1 MPLVQFNN
9 RLFIHNSIEFY
20 TCIKELRGTTNS
32 MLEKCQNIGRVDLT
46 LQQLTQLR
54 KDFKNFNLVLFDQWR
69 ADLYTTTTWRKTDI
83 KHSKYY
89 QSPEY
94 LLGGFIDTKPS
105 SYAKWLI
112 PKNKASIFQ
121 EDSKTDLTNLGGIQ
135 QAEKELNKN
144 VLEIKAPVKK
154 TGYLSKILFKQ
165 SNYIN
170 RTFYTELNEKL
181 QIYGLILTSPID
193 DIKTTNLIRPES
205 SLRFRVVHNK
215 YMDYIVLQ
223 LEVIRKPGKIE
234 TKDAKVTNFSILSTN
249 PKRKVCSKKKM
260 SFQLVDEIS
269 IADLRNYNVMKN

>member
-1 MPLVQFNN
+1 MCN
-9 RLFIHNSIEFY
+9 E
-20 TCIKELRGTTNS
+20 
-32 MLEKCQNIGRVDLT
+32 
-46 LQQLTQLR
+46 
-54 KDFKNFNLVLFDQWR
+54 
-69 ADLYTTTTWRKTDI
+69 
-83 KHSKYY
+83 
-89 QSPEY
+89 
-94 LLGGFIDTKPS
+94 
-105 SYAKWLI
+105 
-112 PKNKASIFQ
+112 
-121 EDSKTDLTNLGGIQ
+121 
-135 QAEKELNKN
+135 
-144 VLEIKAPVKK
+144 
-154 TGYLSKILFKQ
+154 

-170 RTFYTELNEKL
+170 HTFYTELNEKL

-193 DIKTTNLIRPES
+193 DIKTTNLIRSES